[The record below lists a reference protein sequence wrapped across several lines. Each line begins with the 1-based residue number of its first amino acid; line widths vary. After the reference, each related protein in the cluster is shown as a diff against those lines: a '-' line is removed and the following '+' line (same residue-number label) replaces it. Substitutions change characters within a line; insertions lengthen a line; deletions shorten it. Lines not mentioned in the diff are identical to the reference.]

1 MVDATT
7 LQGRYRLEERLAAG
21 GMGTV
26 YEATDDRLNRTVAI
40 KVLRDQLA
48 DDPRFVE
55 RFRREARAVAAL
67 SHPNIAGIFDY
78 GEDGGKHFIVM
89 EYIHGHDLAR
99 VLRDEAPMA
108 PERAARIGAQICAAL
123 GHAHDMEIVHR
134 DVKPANVIVDDA
146 DRVKV
151 TDFGIAR
158 AVGDSTL
165 TATGS
170 VLGTAQYLSPEQ
182 ASGTGAGPLSDIY
195 SAGIVLYE
203 MLTGSVP
210 FTGDSAVAVAMRHVS
225 DEVPPPSSI
234 NNDVAPEL
242 DEVVARATAKEPTD
256 RFSSAIEMAGALRDA
271 GRVTEP
277 TAMGAVAGAAAA
289 AGTAVLDPG
298 PETSRLGDT
307 APAPMA
313 EWTPQRI
320 GRAIALT
327 LAALALLLGVILI
340 LNLLGDDNEPAG
352 DRRRDRAGTSTR
364 SEETP
369 TEATASYTI
378 EDSLIGMHKDDAKD
392 YLEEVVEFE
401 FTVQEE
407 KIESPEYE
415 KDFVVNTEPPPGT
428 DVQSGAVI
436 TLLISEGPPEEDD
449 EHVPPGLK
457 KKEEKDEEGDD

>member
-26 YEATDDRLNRTVAI
+26 YAATDERLNRTVAV

-89 EYIHGHDLAR
+89 EYIDGHDLAR

-234 NNDVAPEL
+234 NNDVTPDL
-242 DEVVARATAKEPTD
+242 DQVVARATAKEPGD
-256 RFSSAIEMAGALRDA
+256 RFSSAIEMADALREA

-277 TAMGAVAGAAAA
+277 TGMGAVAGAAAAA
-289 AGTAVLDPG
+289 AGTAVLDPVT
-298 PETSRLGDT
+298 ETSRLGDT

-327 LAALALLLGVILI
+327 LAALVLLLGVILV
-340 LNLLGDDNEPAG
+340 LNLLREGTDPTRE
-352 DRRRDRAGTSTR
+352 RRENRAGTGTQPEETT

-369 TEATASYTI
+369 TEAPASYTI
-378 EDSLIGMHKDDAKD
+378 EESLIGMDRKDARE
-392 YLEEVVEFE
+392 YLEQDLAEFE
-401 FTVQEE
+401 FAVLEE
-407 KIESPEYE
+407 RIES
-415 KDFVVNTEPPPGT
+415 DFDKHLVADVSPSPGTTVESGATITLYVSHGPPPH
-428 DVQSGAVI
+428 D
-436 TLLISEGPPEEDD
+436 EDEEEEDD
-449 EHVPPGLK
+449 
-457 KKEEKDEEGDD
+457 D